1 MSGHGGHLILSVLC
15 EEVVHTVED
24 VFCPVGLRR
33 SSVQTA
39 DLGWL
44 GKNTGRAL
52 WSLKL
57 PLEDKGH
64 RMRRDDGRVRN
75 LKFL

>member
-24 VFCPVGLRR
+24 VFCPVGLSR
-33 SSVQTA
+33 SK
-39 DLGWL
+39 LLIWGWL

-57 PLEDKGH
+57 PLEDKGAQDEK
-64 RMRRDDGRVRN
+64 R
-75 LKFL
+75 

>member
-24 VFCPVGLRR
+24 VFCPVGLSR

-39 DLGWL
+39 DLGVV
-44 GKNTGRAL
+44 GKEHWKSALEPKTSARRQRGTG
-52 WSLKL
+52 
-57 PLEDKGH
+57 
-64 RMRRDDGRVRN
+64 
-75 LKFL
+75 